1 MMEVIT
7 THINADFDALASML
21 AAKKLYPKAVLA
33 FSGSQ
38 EKGLRDFFI
47 QSTMYLFEI
56 ERLKNI
62 DFEGIDRLILVD
74 TRQASRI
81 GKFAQVISKP
91 NLEIHIYDHHPPSS
105 DDISGSLEVIKE
117 VGAATTI
124 LTQVLQDRK
133 IDITPDEATVMA
145 LGIYEDTGSFTF
157 TSTTGDDYM
166 AAAYLLSKGANLN
179 TVSDIIT
186 REFTVED
193 ISLLNDLIESGTT
206 HNINGVDVVI
216 AKTSTDK
223 YIGDFAV
230 LVHKLRDIKNID
242 VLFVLARMEDR
253 VHLVCRSRVDH
264 VNVGEIAVEF
274 GGGGHPTAASAT
286 IKDLTMIQLEE
297 KLFNILHK
305 KVGSQSYAK
314 DIMAFPVK
322 VIEAKE
328 SLQKAGELL
337 TRYNINVLPVV
348 RDNYLSGLISR
359 QIIEKAVFHGLKNL
373 PVAEYMSSDF
383 FTVSLDTPLINIQDI
398 MISNNQ
404 RFLPVVDKGK
414 VVGTITRT
422 QILRAMQDDLL
433 SKSSYSESSNNHTPS
448 YVRKKSVLKLLKEQ
462 TGKSIL
468 DTLKALGEKAEELHY
483 NAFLV
488 GGIVRDIILRRQ
500 NLDIDVV
507 VEGDGIDLARH
518 FSKDFSCKVRYH
530 KKFGTANLIFPD
542 ELKIDIA
549 TARLEYYDS
558 PAALPNVE
566 LSSIKLD
573 LYRRDF
579 TMNTLAIRLNPSVFG
594 ELIDFYGA
602 QKDIK
607 EKIIRVIH
615 NLSFVEDPTRIF
627 RAIRFEQRFG
637 FKIGKHTVK
646 LIKNAVKM
654 NFLVHLDGY
663 RLFSELVLL
672 FQEEKPVEIVKRLAD
687 LNILKFIH
695 PSIEFNDS
703 MKSTLENIKEIIAWF
718 DLLFLEEKYEKWLIY
733 FFGLLDSLSNQEIP
747 EVSLRLSMSE
757 KDKKRLITGM
767 RDTEDILRQFNNR
780 KKMKK
785 SDIYH
790 ILKSFSTE
798 ALLYT
803 MAKTNKNHIK
813 RALSLYFIQL
823 KETYTI
829 LNGEDLKSLGITPG
843 KIFKTILD
851 DLLSAKL
858 DGMVETRQ
866 HEIDFVKKKYIDN
879 RVS

>member
-1 MMEVIT
+1 MEVIT

-21 AAKKLYPKAVLA
+21 AAKKLYTKAVIA

-62 DFEGIDRLILVD
+62 NFEDIDRLILVD
-74 TRQASRI
+74 TRQTSRI
-81 GKFAQVISKP
+81 GKFSEILSRP
-91 NLEIHIYDHHPPSS
+91 GLEIHIYDHHPPSS
-105 DDISGSLEVIKE
+105 EDISGSLEVIKE
-117 VGAATTI
+117 VGATTTI

-157 TSTTGDDYM
+157 TSTTGDDYI

-206 HNINGVDVVI
+206 HNINGIEIVI
-216 AKTSTDK
+216 AKISTDK
-223 YIGDFAV
+223 YFGDFAV
-230 LVHKLRDIKNID
+230 LVHKMRDIKNIN

-297 KLFNILHK
+297 KLLNILHN
-305 KVGSQSYAK
+305 KVGSQIYAK

-322 VIEAKE
+322 VIETTE

-337 TRYNINVLPVV
+337 TRYNINVLPIV
-348 RDNYLSGLISR
+348 RDDQLCGLISR

-373 PVAEYMSSDF
+373 SVAEYMSSDF
-383 FTVSLDTPLINIQDI
+383 FTVSPDTPLIKIQDI

-404 RFLPVVDKGK
+404 RFLPVVDKRK

-422 QILRAMQDDLL
+422 QVLRAMQDDLL
-433 SKSSYSESSNNHTPS
+433 SKSSYSESSSNHTPS
-448 YVRKKSVLKLLKEQ
+448 YVRKKPILKLIEEQ
-462 TGKSIL
+462 LEKKIL
-468 DTLKALGEKAEELHY
+468 NILKALGQKAEELHY
-483 NAFLV
+483 KAFLV

-579 TMNTLAIRLNPSVFG
+579 TMNTLAIRLNPSGFG

-627 RAIRFEQRFG
+627 RAIRFEQRFD

-663 RLFSELVLL
+663 RLFSELLLL
-672 FQEEKPVEIVKRLAD
+672 FQEEKPVEIVKRLVH

-695 PSIEFNDS
+695 PSIVFNDR
-703 MKSTLENIKEIIAWF
+703 MKSTMENIKEIIAWF

-733 FFGLLDSLSNQEIP
+733 FFGLVDSLSNQEIL
-747 EVSLRLSMSE
+747 EICLRLSMTE
-757 KDKKRLITGM
+757 KDKKRLINGM
-767 RDTEDILRQFNNR
+767 RNTEDILRQFNNR

-790 ILKSFSTE
+790 ILRSFPTE

-866 HEIDFVKKKYIDN
+866 HEIDFVKKKYIEN
-879 RVS
+879 LGS

>member
-1 MMEVIT
+1 MEVIT

-21 AAKKLYPKAVLA
+21 AAKKLNPKAVLA

-47 QSTMYLFEI
+47 QSTMYLLEI

-62 DFEGIDRLILVD
+62 DLESVHRLILVD

-81 GKFAQVISKP
+81 GKFADIIHKP
-91 NLEIHIYDHHPPSS
+91 NLDIHIYDHHSPSP

-117 VGAATTI
+117 VGSATTI
-124 LTQVLQDRK
+124 LTQILRDRN
-133 IDITPDEATVMA
+133 IEITPDEATVMA
-145 LGIYEDTGSFTF
+145 MGIYEDTGSLTF
-157 TSTTGDDYM
+157 VSTTVDDYM
-166 AAAYLLSKGANLN
+166 AAGYLLSKGANLN

-186 REFTVED
+186 KEFTVED
-193 ISLLNDLIESGTT
+193 ISLLNDLIESGIT
-206 HNINGVDVVI
+206 HNINGVDIVI

-253 VHLVCRSRVDH
+253 VYLVCRSRIDN
-264 VNVGEIAVEF
+264 VNVGEIAMEF

-297 KLFNILHK
+297 KLLDILRN

-314 DIMAFPVK
+314 DLMAFPVK
-322 VIEAKE
+322 VIESTE

-348 RDNYLSGLISR
+348 RDNQLLGLISR

-373 PVAEYMSSDF
+373 PVVEYMSSDF
-383 FTVSLDTPLINIQDI
+383 FTVSPDTPLIKIQYI

-404 RFLPVVDKGK
+404 SFLPVVDKGK
-414 VVGTITRT
+414 IVGTITRAE
-422 QILRAMQDDLL
+422 ILRAMQDDLL
-433 SKSSYSESSNNHTPS
+433 SKFSYSETSDNHTPS
-448 YVRKKSVLKLLKEQ
+448 YVRKKSVLKLIEEQ
-462 TGKSIL
+462 TEKSIL
-468 DTLKALGEKAEELHY
+468 DILKALGEKAEELHY

-488 GGIVRDIILRRQ
+488 GGIVRDIILRRK

-507 VEGDGIDLARH
+507 VEGDGIDLAKR

-530 KKFGTANLIFPD
+530 KKFGTAILIFPD
-542 ELKIDIA
+542 GVKIDIA

-579 TMNTLAIRLNPSVFG
+579 TMNTLAIRLNPSGFG

-637 FKIGKHTVK
+637 FKIGKHTLK

-695 PSIEFNDS
+695 PSIKFNDS

-718 DLLFLEEKYEKWLIY
+718 DLLFLEEEYEKWIIY
-733 FFGLLDSLSNQEIP
+733 FFGLVDSLNNQEIP
-747 EVSLRLSMSE
+747 EVCLRLSITE
-757 KDKKRLITGM
+757 RDRKRVIQGIK
-767 RDTEDILRQFNNR
+767 DTEDILRQFNNR

-785 SDIYH
+785 SNIYY
-790 ILKSFSTE
+790 ILKPIPIET
-798 ALLYT
+798 LLYA

-813 RALSLYFIQL
+813 RAVSSYFIQF
-823 KETYTI
+823 KETHSI

-843 KIFKTILD
+843 KIFKRILD

-858 DGMVETRQ
+858 DGMVETKQ
-866 HEIDFVKKKYIDN
+866 DEINFVKKKYIDN
-879 RVS
+879 RIS

>member
-1 MMEVIT
+1 MEVIT

-47 QSTMYLFEI
+47 QSTMYLLEI

-62 DFEGIDRLILVD
+62 DLESVHRLILVD

-81 GKFAQVISKP
+81 GKFADIIHKP
-91 NLEIHIYDHHPPSS
+91 NLDIHIYDHHSPSP

-117 VGAATTI
+117 VGSATTI
-124 LTQVLQDRK
+124 LTQILRDRN
-133 IDITPDEATVMA
+133 IEITPDEATVMA
-145 LGIYEDTGSFTF
+145 MGIYEDTGSLTF
-157 TSTTGDDYM
+157 VSTTVDDYM
-166 AAAYLLSKGANLN
+166 AAGYLLSKGANLN

-186 REFTVED
+186 KEFTVED
-193 ISLLNDLIESGTT
+193 ISLLNDLIESGIT
-206 HNINGVDVVI
+206 HNINGVDIVI

-253 VHLVCRSRVDH
+253 VYLVCRSRIDN
-264 VNVGEIAVEF
+264 VNVGEIAMEF

-297 KLFNILHK
+297 KLLDILRN

-314 DIMAFPVK
+314 DLMAFPVK
-322 VIEAKE
+322 VIESTE

-348 RDNYLSGLISR
+348 RDNQLLGLISR

-373 PVAEYMSSDF
+373 PVVEYMSSDF
-383 FTVSLDTPLINIQDI
+383 FTVSPDTPLIKIQYI

-404 RFLPVVDKGK
+404 SFLPVVDKGK
-414 VVGTITRT
+414 IVGTITRAE
-422 QILRAMQDDLL
+422 ILRAMQDDLL
-433 SKSSYSESSNNHTPS
+433 SKFSYSETSDNHTPS
-448 YVRKKSVLKLLKEQ
+448 YVRKKSVLKLIEEQ
-462 TGKSIL
+462 TEKSIL
-468 DTLKALGEKAEELHY
+468 DILKALGEKAEELHY

-488 GGIVRDIILRRQ
+488 GGIVRDIILRRK

-507 VEGDGIDLARH
+507 VEGDGIDLAKR

-530 KKFGTANLIFPD
+530 KKFGTAILIFPD
-542 ELKIDIA
+542 GVKIDIA

-579 TMNTLAIRLNPSVFG
+579 TMNTLAIRLNPSGFG

-637 FKIGKHTVK
+637 FKIGKHTLK

-695 PSIEFNDS
+695 PSIKFNDS

-718 DLLFLEEKYEKWLIY
+718 DLLFLEEEYEKWIIY
-733 FFGLLDSLSNQEIP
+733 FFGLVDSLNNQEIP
-747 EVSLRLSMSE
+747 EVCLRLSITE
-757 KDKKRLITGM
+757 RDRKRVIQGIK
-767 RDTEDILRQFNNR
+767 DTEDILRQFNNR

-785 SDIYH
+785 SNIYY
-790 ILKSFSTE
+790 ILKPIPIET
-798 ALLYT
+798 LLYA

-813 RALSLYFIQL
+813 RAVSSYFIQF
-823 KETYTI
+823 KETHSI

-843 KIFKTILD
+843 KIFKRILD

-858 DGMVETRQ
+858 DGMVETKQ
-866 HEIDFVKKKYIDN
+866 DEINFVKKKYIDN
-879 RVS
+879 RIS

>member
-1 MMEVIT
+1 MEVIT

-47 QSTMYLFEI
+47 QSTMYLLEI

-62 DFEGIDRLILVD
+62 DLESVHRLILVD
-74 TRQASRI
+74 TRQTSRI
-81 GKFAQVISKP
+81 GKFADIIHKP
-91 NLEIHIYDHHPPSS
+91 NLDIHIYDHHSPSP

-117 VGAATTI
+117 VGSATTI
-124 LTQVLQDRK
+124 LTQILRDRN
-133 IDITPDEATVMA
+133 IEITPDEATVMA
-145 LGIYEDTGSFTF
+145 MGIYEDTGSLTF
-157 TSTTGDDYM
+157 VSTTVDDYM
-166 AAAYLLSKGANLN
+166 AAGYLLSKGANLN

-186 REFTVED
+186 KEFTVED
-193 ISLLNDLIESGTT
+193 ISLLNDLIESGIT
-206 HNINGVDVVI
+206 HNINGVDIVI

-253 VHLVCRSRVDH
+253 VYLVCRSRIDN
-264 VNVGEIAVEF
+264 VNVGEIAMEF

-297 KLFNILHK
+297 KLLDILRN

-314 DIMAFPVK
+314 DLMAFPVK
-322 VIEAKE
+322 VIESTE

-348 RDNYLSGLISR
+348 RDNQLLGLISR

-373 PVAEYMSSDF
+373 PVVEYMSSDF
-383 FTVSLDTPLINIQDI
+383 FTVSPDTPLIKIQYI

-404 RFLPVVDKGK
+404 SFLPVVDKGK
-414 VVGTITRT
+414 IVGTITRAE
-422 QILRAMQDDLL
+422 ILRAMQDDLL
-433 SKSSYSESSNNHTPS
+433 SKFSYSETSDNHTPS
-448 YVRKKSVLKLLKEQ
+448 YVRKKSVLKLIEEQ
-462 TGKSIL
+462 TEKSIL
-468 DTLKALGEKAEELHY
+468 DILKALGEKAEELHY

-488 GGIVRDIILRRQ
+488 GGIVRDIILRRK

-507 VEGDGIDLARH
+507 VEGDGIDLAKR

-530 KKFGTANLIFPD
+530 KKFGTAILIFPD
-542 ELKIDIA
+542 GVKIDIA

-579 TMNTLAIRLNPSVFG
+579 TMNTLAIRLNPSGFG

-637 FKIGKHTVK
+637 FKIGKHTLK

-695 PSIEFNDS
+695 PSIKFNDS

-718 DLLFLEEKYEKWLIY
+718 DLLFLEEEYEKWIIY
-733 FFGLLDSLSNQEIP
+733 FFGLVDSLNNQEIP
-747 EVSLRLSMSE
+747 EVCLRLSITE
-757 KDKKRLITGM
+757 RDRKRVIQGIK
-767 RDTEDILRQFNNR
+767 DTEDILRQFNNR

-785 SDIYH
+785 SNIYY
-790 ILKSFSTE
+790 ILKPIPIET
-798 ALLYT
+798 LLYA

-813 RALSLYFIQL
+813 RAVSSYFIQF
-823 KETYTI
+823 KETHSI

-843 KIFKTILD
+843 KIFKRILD

-858 DGMVETRQ
+858 DGMVETKQ
-866 HEIDFVKKKYIDN
+866 DEINFVKKKYIDN
-879 RVS
+879 RIS